1 MSFQNRRVCTWKG
14 VGEGMD
20 WVIQTGTC
28 NGISW
33 GSNDGL
39 VDLVEKYGLSF
50 KKCYFSRHKMFT

>member
-1 MSFQNRRVCTWKG
+1 
-14 VGEGMD
+14 MD
-20 WVIQTGTC
+20 GVIQTGTC

-50 KKCYFSRHKMFT
+50 KKCYISRHKMFT